1 MAVIA
6 LKDYCLAPENGTQ
19 GLAPFD
25 ISLASGDV
33 CAVQT
38 DTPDLGHLFLRA
50 VAMILDPLFGEYHF
64 DGVQLS
70 PRRYDEWLQYR
81 RRISYVGPF
90 SALISNLSIRENLLL
105 SRYYYENDLSVPL
118 SEDVEGLCHAAGLS
132 AKLALR
138 PADLTPLGRRI
149 AIAIRE
155 LSREARLIVLDH
167 TEDLLGHAAFKL
179 LLGRIQTMQRQGV
192 PVIMMSEGD
201 SPIHRMTNRTI
212 VIAGG
217 RLREAVGPADGQMAP
232 RH

>member
-6 LKDYCLAPENGTQ
+6 LKDYRLDSESGAP

-25 ISLASGDV
+25 IALASGDV

-38 DTPDLGHLFLRA
+38 DIPDLGHQFLRA
-50 VAMILDPLFGEYHF
+50 VAMSLDPVSGEYHF
-64 DGVQLS
+64 DGVLLS

-81 RRISYVGPF
+81 RGICYIGPF

-105 SRYYYENDLSVPL
+105 SRYYYENDLNVSL
-118 SEDVEGLCHAAGLS
+118 SEDVAGLCHAAGLG

-167 TEDLLGHAAFKL
+167 TEDLLSHAVFNL
-179 LLGRIQTMQRQGV
+179 LLGRIQTLERRGV
-192 PVIMMSEGD
+192 PIIMMSEGD
-201 SPIHRMTNRTI
+201 SPIRRMTNRAVT
-212 VIAGG
+212 IAGG
-217 RLREAVGPADGQMAP
+217 RLSEAVAPSDEQMVP
-232 RH
+232 LP